1 MSNTANAKN
10 TTNVA
15 NVTNTRHRD
24 MSDDIREEMNEEMS
38 DKMSEKM
45 NPGTDTSVSEETVE
59 AEKGTET
66 KDSGKKTGESRGKT
80 RDKSAGSFVRGIIV
94 GVAACVTLLTAAAVC
109 IGIMVLRR
117 YPQVIP
123 YEKLTSP
130 DYVPDNSA
138 SLDMDKIE
146 DKLELLQE
154 YVSQYFLYDED
165 MKDVEDGIYRGFVSG
180 LGDKYAA
187 YYNEEDYASLVESTN
202 GTYSGIGALLQQNP
216 DTKIMSVVK
225 VFDGSPAQEAGL
237 QADDIFYKV
246 GDEDITSLDLDV
258 LVSKYI
264 RGEEGTDVTLTV
276 LRGDTHD
283 EVTLTITRRKIEVPT
298 VEYKM
303 LSDGI
308 GYIIVSEYDSITGDQ
323 YKKAVDALTQQG
335 MTGLVID
342 LRDNPGGLVDVS
354 VDMLDYT
361 LPDGMYTYTA
371 DKNGEGQRMGGNDG
385 HEISVPIVLL
395 VNDNTASAAEIFA
408 GAMRDYNKAALLGT
422 KTYGKGIVQLVFP
435 LGDGTGLKLTSMH
448 YYTPDGTDLH
458 GEGLAPDI
466 EVEWDGEGKAGVEGR
481 DNQLD
486 AALELLK
493 SDGPGKNSE
502 R

>member
-1 MSNTANAKN
+1 MVRAGDKWQ
-10 TTNVA
+10 
-15 NVTNTRHRD
+15 RHAISVGHGD
-24 MSDDIREEMNEEMS
+24 MNDEINRGTDIDMTEMNEEIA
-38 DKMSEKM
+38 
-45 NPGTDTSVSEETVE
+45 G
-59 AEKGTET
+59 
-66 KDSGKKTGESRGKT
+66 KTGCEAQQKDTKASK
-80 RDKSAGSFVRGIIV
+80 KSGSGFIKGIIV
-94 GVAACVTLLTAAAVC
+94 GVAACITLLTAAGVG
-109 IGIMVLRR
+109 IGIMVLRK

-138 SLDMDKIE
+138 SLDMDRIE

-165 MKDVEDGIYRGFVSG
+165 MQEVEDGIYRGFVSG

-187 YYNEEDYASLVESTN
+187 YYNEDDYASLMESTQ
-202 GTYSGIGALLQQNP
+202 GTYSGIGALLQQNA
-216 DTKIMSVVK
+216 DTKIMSVVR

-283 EVTLTITRRKIEVPT
+283 EVTLTITRRRIEVPT
-298 VEYKM
+298 VEYRM

-308 GYIIVSEYDSITGDQ
+308 GYILVSEYDSITSEQ
-323 YKKAVDALTQQG
+323 YKKAVDALTEQG

-361 LPDGMYTYTA
+361 LPDGLYTYTA
-371 DKNGEGQRMGGNDG
+371 DKNGDGQKMGGNDG
-385 HEISVPIVLL
+385 HEINVPIVLL

-408 GAMRDYNKAALLGT
+408 GAMRDYNKATLLGT
-422 KTYGKGIVQLVFP
+422 KTFGKGIVQLVFP

-458 GEGLAPDI
+458 GEGLAPDV
-466 EVEWDGEGKAGVEGR
+466 EVEWDTEGKAGEEGS

-493 SDGPGKNSE
+493 SDGPGKNS